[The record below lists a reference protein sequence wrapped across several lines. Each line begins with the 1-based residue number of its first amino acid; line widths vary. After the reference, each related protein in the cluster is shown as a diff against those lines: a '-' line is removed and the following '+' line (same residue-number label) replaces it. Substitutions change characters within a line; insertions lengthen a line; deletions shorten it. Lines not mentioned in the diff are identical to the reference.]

1 MAARRTTVVRKS
13 TITCPACGHSRT
25 ETMPTNFCQWF
36 YECRHCRTVLKPRT
50 GDCCVYCSYATVPCP
65 PVQAGDCEG

>member
-1 MAARRTTVVRKS
+1 
-13 TITCPACGHSRT
+13 
-25 ETMPTNFCQWF
+25 MPTNFCQWF